1 MLRLGVAVTVTQL
14 SAFLAV
20 VRHGSVTGAA
30 EELVVTQPS
39 VSAAISALERELGVD
54 LTERVGRSIRPTAAG
69 EAYARYAGDV
79 LALLKEGSEVAG
91 QVARGGNVPLR
102 VTAVTTAGE
111 YLLPALLHAFQ
122 EQEPDIEVTVHVGNR
137 EEVFR
142 RLEAHEADVAISG
155 RAPTGRG
162 FQGSVF
168 LDNEF
173 VLITSPEDPLAKRPW
188 VAVDELAAVPWLMR
202 EHGSGTRRL
211 CETYLASHQLQPP
224 MLTLGS
230 NGAIKS
236 AARVGLGVALQ
247 SREAVALELEVGLL
261 QTIRPRGG
269 LPKRSWYVVRST
281 VGPGSAAANAF
292 TQFVRSPEGAETLA
306 RSHGDE
312 VRQTRR
318 RLRGGRAQA

>member
-1 MLRLGVAVTVTQL
+1 MFPRAVAVTVTQL

-39 VSAAISALERELGVD
+39 VSAAVAALERELGVD
-54 LTERVGRSIRPTAAG
+54 LTERAGRSIRPTAAG
-69 EAYARYAGDV
+69 EAYARYAADI
-79 LALLKEGSEVAG
+79 LALLKEGSEVVG
-91 QVARGGNVPLR
+91 KVAKGTGAPLR

-111 YLLPALLHAFQ
+111 YLLPPLLHAFR
-122 EQEPDIEVTVHVGNR
+122 EREPELEVSVHVGNR

-155 RAPTGRG
+155 QAPGERG
-162 FQGSVF
+162 FDGAAF

-173 VLITSPEDPLAKRPW
+173 VLITSPDDPLAKRAW
-188 VAVDELAAVPWLMR
+188 VAVDELAGTPWLMR
-202 EHGSGTRRL
+202 EQGSGTRRL
-211 CETYLASHQLQPP
+211 CETYLDTHQLQPS

-230 NGAIKS
+230 NGAIKN
-236 AARVGLGVALQ
+236 AARMGLGVALQ

-261 QTIRPRGG
+261 ETIRPRGG

-281 VGPGSAAANAF
+281 IGPGSELAAAF
-292 TQFVRSPEGAETLA
+292 MEFVRSPGAGQALA

-312 VRQTRR
+312 VKRTRG
-318 RLRGGRAQA
+318 RLAGR

>member
-1 MLRLGVAVTVTQL
+1 MVAVTVTQL

-39 VSAAISALERELGVD
+39 VSAAVAALERELGVD
-54 LTERVGRSIRPTAAG
+54 LTERVGRSIRTTSAG
-69 EAYARYAGDV
+69 EAYAPYAANI
-79 LALLKEGSEVAG
+79 LALLREGSEVAG
-91 QVARGGNVPLR
+91 GVAKGESAPLR

-111 YLLPALLHAFQ
+111 YLLPTLLHAFR
-122 EQEPDIEVTVHVGNR
+122 EREPGIEVTVHVGNR

-162 FQGSVF
+162 FEGTAF
-168 LDNEF
+168 LDNPF
-173 VLITSPEDPLAKRPW
+173 VLITAPEDPLAKRAW
-188 VAVDELAAVPWLMR
+188 VAVDELAVTPWLMR
-202 EHGSGTRRL
+202 EEGSGTRRL
-211 CETYLASHQLQPP
+211 CETYLNSHQLQPP
-224 MLTLGS
+224 ILTLGS

-236 AARVGLGVALQ
+236 AAQVGLGVALQ

-261 QTIRPRGG
+261 KTIRPRGG
-269 LPKRSWYVVRST
+269 LPKRSWYVVRSR
-281 VGPGSAAANAF
+281 VGPGSAATKAF
-292 TQFVRSPEGAETLA
+292 TEFVHSPAAAEALA

-312 VRQTRR
+312 VKRTRR
-318 RLRGGRAQA
+318 RR

>member
-1 MLRLGVAVTVTQL
+1 VAVTVTQL

-39 VSAAISALERELGVD
+39 VSAAVAALERELGVD
-54 LTERVGRSIRPTAAG
+54 LTERAGRSIRPTAAG
-69 EAYARYAGDV
+69 EAYARYAADI
-79 LALLKEGSEVAG
+79 LALLKEGSEVVG
-91 QVARGGNVPLR
+91 KVAKGTGAPLR

-111 YLLPALLHAFQ
+111 YLLPPLLHAFR
-122 EQEPDIEVTVHVGNR
+122 EREPELEVSVHVGNR

-155 RAPTGRG
+155 QAPGERG
-162 FQGSVF
+162 FDGAAF

-173 VLITSPEDPLAKRPW
+173 VLITSPDDPLAKRAW
-188 VAVDELAAVPWLMR
+188 VAVDELAGTPWLMR
-202 EHGSGTRRL
+202 EQGSGTRRL
-211 CETYLASHQLQPP
+211 CETYLDTHQLQPS

-230 NGAIKS
+230 NGAIKN
-236 AARVGLGVALQ
+236 AARMGLGVALQ

-261 QTIRPRGG
+261 ETIRPRGG

-281 VGPGSAAANAF
+281 IGPGSELAAAF
-292 TQFVRSPEGAETLA
+292 MEFVRSPAAGQALA

-312 VRQTRR
+312 VKRTRG
-318 RLRGGRAQA
+318 RLAGR